1 MRDDLKTLIDIEK
14 REHEQGEI
22 RYVFIKNIRPNPY
35 QPRKQIDPEKVQELA
50 QSVRTY
56 GLLQPVIVRE
66 NQQHDYELVAG
77 HRRLMACQ
85 ILGWSEIPAIVKQLS
100 NSGMATV
107 ALIENLQRENLT
119 FLEEALAYEN
129 LLQEFKPKVTQ
140 EVLAQRL
147 GKSQST
153 IANKLRLLKLP
164 EQVKERLAAQEVTE
178 RHARALLKLPDEHAQ
193 LRVLQEVINLQ
204 YTVQQTE
211 KRVAEYLL
219 KLNAPPDK
227 ERRKVIIQD
236 IRIFLNTV
244 RRAASILEAGGVDIK
259 VKEQDLGE
267 NLEIIICMS
276 KQKKKNE
283 KILSAPAKS
292 ANS

>member
-1 MRDDLKTLIDIEK
+1 MRDDLRTVIDIESK
-14 REHEQGEI
+14 ENEQGEI
-22 RYVFIKNIRPNPY
+22 RYVPIKNIRPNPY
-35 QPRKQIDPEKVQELA
+35 QPRKQIDLEKVQELA

-66 NQQHDYELVAG
+66 NQQDYELVAG
-77 HRRLMACQ
+77 HRRLMACE
-85 ILGWSEIPAIVKQLS
+85 ILGWSEIPAIVKRLS

-119 FLEEALAYEN
+119 FLEEALAYEKF
-129 LLQEFKPKVTQ
+129 LQEFKPKVTQ

-164 EQVKERLAAQEVTE
+164 EQVKEKLAAEEVTE
-178 RHARALLKLPDEHAQ
+178 RHARALLKLPDERAQ
-193 LRVLQEVINLQ
+193 LRVLQETINLQ

-219 KLNAPPDK
+219 KINSPPGK

-236 IRIFLNTV
+236 VRIFLNTV
-244 RRAASILEAGGVDIK
+244 RQAASILEAGGVDIK
-259 VKEQDLGE
+259 IKEQDFGE
-267 NLEIIICMS
+267 NLEITISMS
-276 KQKKKNE
+276 KQKKKN
-283 KILSAPAKS
+283 KKMISAPAKAVVS
-292 ANS
+292 

>member
-14 REHEQGEI
+14 KEHEQGEI

-35 QPRKQIDPEKVQELA
+35 QPRKQIDLEKVQELA

-66 NQQHDYELVAG
+66 NKQHDYELVAG

-107 ALIENLQRENLT
+107 ALIENLQRENLS
-119 FLEEALAYEN
+119 FLEEALAYEK

-164 EQVKERLAAQEVTE
+164 EQVKERLVAEEVTE

-193 LRVLQEVINLQ
+193 LRVLQEIINLQ

-211 KRVAEYLL
+211 NRVAEYLL
-219 KLNAPPDK
+219 KLSAPPGK

-244 RRAASILEAGGVDIK
+244 RRAASILEAGGVDVK

-267 NLEIIICMS
+267 NFEIIICIS
-276 KQKKKNE
+276 KQKKKSE
-283 KILSAPAKS
+283 KIQSAPAKS
-292 ANS
+292 VVS